1 MDSLASQA
9 KKNLC
14 CAMVG
19 SRIPSLNWLR
29 VFEAAARTE
38 SFAKAAEQLNISAP
52 AVSQQIKALEG
63 YLDAPLFVRSAHSVS
78 LTPAGRA
85 FLPSVQH
92 AILSVESTADGLFGQ
107 VRQETLYVQSVL
119 IFAMGFL
126 SPRLAAFRK
135 AHPEINLQLTTG
147 NSVEDFGRGFS
158 DLQIIFGDPA
168 TYGRQGDRLLGEQI
182 YPVALPAV
190 CETIKRPEDLLQ
202 HPLLEVATHR
212 TGWVGFL
219 EEQKAS
225 PIGADLV
232 FADSTVMSFAAAAH
246 GAGIALSRAPVSDV
260 LERSFGLRPC
270 LTDAK
275 LNGADHY
282 HLIYQNGASLR
293 PAARLFRQWLLEQ
306 IGASEL

>member
-1 MDSLASQA
+1 
-9 KKNLC
+9 
-14 CAMVG
+14 
-19 SRIPSLNWLR
+19 
-29 VFEAAARTE
+29 
-38 SFAKAAEQLNISAP
+38 
-52 AVSQQIKALEG
+52 
-63 YLDAPLFVRSAHSVS
+63 
-78 LTPAGRA
+78 
-85 FLPSVQH
+85 
-92 AILSVESTADGLFGQ
+92 
-107 VRQETLYVQSVL
+107 
-119 IFAMGFL
+119 MGFL

-190 CETIKRPEDLLQ
+190 CARRSSAPRTCCNIPFF
-202 HPLLEVATHR
+202 EVATQPGPA
-212 TGWVGFL
+212 GWAFWRN
-219 EEQKAS
+219 KKPA